1 VTPNRRM
8 VEWLGHFPRNDFS
21 QSALMEIGAF
31 MTLFLIRNHAAEFL
45 AKVGI
50 AGTIVGVK

>member
-1 VTPNRRM
+1 M